1 MADEQV
7 VVRLVADAS
16 GLEKGAARAE
26 NALSGIEKMNGS
38 GLGFGILAGIG
49 QAAFSKITGAV
60 ADTAAAII
68 DVGSSFEKQMSRV
81 EAISG
86 ASATDIALITEKAR
100 QMGATTSFSASEAGK
115 AMEYMAMAGWKAQ
128 DMVEGIG
135 GIMDLAAASGEELGA
150 TSDIVTDALTAF
162 GMQAKD
168 SGRFAD
174 VLAAASS
181 NANTNVSL
189 MGETFKYV
197 GAAAGAMG
205 YNVEDMSIA
214 IGLMANSGIKGT
226 QAGTALRSTITRL
239 AKPTKE
245 SREAMERL
253 GLSLTDSEGN
263 MLSFR
268 DIMTNMRSGFADLT
282 ESEKASTAAM
292 LGGQEAMSGL
302 LAIVNASDADFEKLA
317 GAIDNAGG
325 SAHRMAETQMDNL
338 SGSLTRFQSAAEGLG
353 IALYDTIKG
362 PLTGLVDFG
371 AAVISGITGLL
382 AREQTELGRFWDESE
397 AHAKTAAD
405 AIQASYDAIG
415 KGEAKVGKLSAYEKI
430 LIRVAEAGQ
439 ANEYQTYQMKAII
452 EELGDEIPE
461 LAAAWDEE
469 TRTLNM
475 NKEEIEKNIEA
486 RKRVARMAALTEA
499 QAEAERAL
507 GEAEMHRAMV
517 EAAVQGAID
526 DTNDKIRERNELHK
540 KNNEALEPELKS
552 VEDLIMR
559 WTTYGDVSD
568 DAYNIAYDGAKKLEE
583 ANGQVEKAQERV
595 DELAKTEK
603 YMAEGMKAGTDAVED
618 NTSALKENAEI
629 SEVSAAS
636 AAAQEA
642 AAGRVAAAQ
651 GTLSK
656 AYQDAKNAAVDA
668 FDSAKKA
675 AESAFSIDPFSGW
688 ADSSENGAAK
698 MRDSLAKQAESMA
711 QYKDNMNKI
720 MEQVGATQG
729 GQEFISYLEG
739 LGPAGATAVAQ
750 MAQNG
755 GLLEEAMKAY
765 VDAVNIQDELTS
777 QMAANAVAME
787 YGLNLIG
794 SKADEWDFLEGI
806 VGDLAESGADIS
818 ETIAASFTEAAETA
832 KAVGAKIPDGLAE
845 SILSS
850 ESPAKAIAAATAELL
865 GAIDGNMAGL
875 IEAAGKAGLEVP
887 SSITDGIEEG
897 GPAAVKAFNELMS
910 LFSGAEIT
918 RKAEESGKAA
928 GETQTAAQA
937 SGMKAKQEDVK
948 SAANT
953 VTETGVK
960 AAKDKEPAF
969 ETAGGGLVKAMAKG
983 MAERASEVASAGEAA
998 GKAGAVAAGGTAS
1011 LWSNAGNMAA
1021 AGFAGGIRNGQSLA
1035 ISAATALATASIEA
1049 AKKRLDEHSP
1059 SREFRN
1065 EVGLMGGKGFAL
1077 GLTDATGLVSEAA
1090 WKLAD
1095 ASVSEAVSAAG
1106 RIGDIYG
1113 RLQRRLQSGA
1123 GKGNFENAFSESTAA
1138 SSKSIEK
1145 AVQNA
1150 EESLK
1155 KASDQY
1161 FTALSDVNA
1170 SKLEALEARQTAMQG
1185 RHSAEL
1191 KAIAERQETAQGE
1204 AAKAALKAERMSL
1217 EERQEA
1223 ERKSLAAEI
1232 DGLRKRKQKIDKL
1245 SGEFASSVLSAY
1257 DSALETQAERIDRTL
1272 NDSLEKAAKAAQD
1285 KMDALN
1291 GKIAS
1296 MRSGLLGIGEIWD
1309 GFSGGQGLIE
1319 NVKGQIREI
1328 RSYEKQMEALEE
1340 RGISKA
1346 LIGEIAGMD
1355 ASRAS
1360 DFMDTLLAMSD
1371 EELKTYDR
1379 LFRKRAK
1386 EAKRVATEHYAEE
1399 VQAVKDEYTDKIEA
1413 AFAKAQKS
1421 IAEMGQK
1428 TMKGFLKGMKE
1439 SGYSR
1444 EIRKMAKNIIATMAD
1459 ELDIHSPSRKAEKL
1473 AVNYDEGWNVGIRR
1487 REKVSERTMESY
1499 ARKVSGAYEKGVSDN
1514 LPDLFR
1520 MMTQGLREAES
1531 GGARKMSAYAYAP
1544 AVPRGERLP
1553 MAATSP
1559 ELSSVPAAAAGD
1571 REYKVTLITTL
1582 DGREIARGTAKY
1594 TQAELDRMEAVKA
1607 RRKGRF

>member
-16 GLEKGAARAE
+16 GLEKGSARAE

-362 PLTGLVDFG
+362 PLTGLVEFG
-371 AAVISGITGLL
+371 TAVLGGITALLSDHRTEAKKYADSLLESVENAKRLADSTRDWEQEAAQSVGELESYRDVLL
-382 AREQTELGRFWDESE
+382 AVAG
-397 AHAKTAAD
+397 A
-405 AIQASYDAIG
+405 
-415 KGEAKVGKLSAYEKI
+415 EK
-430 LIRVAEAGQ
+430 
-439 ANEYQTYQMKAII
+439 ANEYQKYQVSQIVAKLGSSVPELTAAWNEQTGVLSLTRDEINDLINAQENYARQTVLIKAKQAAYEALYEAELDAAKAEGMMEAEFDKAATLVNNKLSSMGEPIPVTI
-452 EELGDEIPE
+452 HSMEELQAAYNRLRDTGDDEVLNGLVMSMHAVEQAQGVLDAAVPVVE
-461 LAAAWDEE
+461 DARDALEVTTRAADKLAAATDG
-469 TRTLNM
+469 
-475 NKEEIEKNIEA
+475 
-486 RKRVARMAALTEA
+486 VTEA
-499 QAEAERAL
+499 VKESTAVTEESAEA
-507 GEAEMHRAMV
+507 
-517 EAAVQGAID
+517 
-526 DTNDKIRERNELHK
+526 
-540 KNNEALEPELKS
+540 
-552 VEDLIMR
+552 
-559 WTTYGDVSD
+559 
-568 DAYNIAYDGAKKLEE
+568 
-583 ANGQVEKAQERV
+583 
-595 DELAKTEK
+595 
-603 YMAEGMKAGTDAVED
+603 
-618 NTSALKENAEI
+618 
-629 SEVSAAS
+629 

-765 VDAVNIQDELTS
+765 VDAANIQDELTS

-794 SKADEWDFLEGI
+794 SKADEWDFLERI

-818 ETIAASFTEAAETA
+818 ETIAASFAEAAETA
-832 KAVGAKIPDGLAE
+832 KAVGVKIPDGLAE

-850 ESPAKAIAAATAELL
+850 ESPAEAIVEATAELRNV
-865 GAIDGNMAGL
+865 IDGNMAGL

-960 AAKDKEPAF
+960 AARDKEPAF

-983 MAERASEVASAGEAA
+983 MAERASEVASAGEAV
-998 GKAGAVAAGGTAS
+998 GKAGADAAGGTAS

-1035 ISAATALATASIEA
+1035 ISAATALAAASIEA

-1065 EVGLMGGKGFAL
+1065 EVGFMGGKGFAL

-1090 WKLAD
+1090 WRLAD
-1095 ASVSEAVSAAG
+1095 TSVSEAVSAAG
-1106 RIGDIYG
+1106 RIGDIYD
-1113 RLQRRLQSGA
+1113 RLQRRLRSGA

-1145 AVQNA
+1145 AVKNA

-1155 KASDQY
+1155 KTSDQY
-1161 FTALSDVNA
+1161 FTALSDANA
-1170 SKLEALEARQTAMQG
+1170 SKLEALEARQTALQG

-1204 AAKAALKAERMSL
+1204 AAKAALKAERKSL

-1223 ERKSLAAEI
+1223 ERKSLTAEI

-1291 GKIAS
+1291 GKIVS
-1296 MRSGLLGIGEIWD
+1296 MRSGLLGIGETWD
-1309 GFSGGQGLIE
+1309 GFSGGHGLIE

-1328 RSYEKQMEALEE
+1328 RSYERQMEELEG
-1340 RGISKA
+1340 RGISKT
-1346 LIGEIAGMD
+1346 LISEIAGMD
-1355 ASRAS
+1355 ASQAS
-1360 DFMDTLLAMSD
+1360 DFMGVLAVMSD
-1371 EELKTYDR
+1371 EELAVYDR

-1399 VQAVKDEYTDKIEA
+1399 VQAVKDGYTDKIEA
-1413 AFAKAQKS
+1413 AFAKAQKA
-1421 IAEMGQK
+1421 IAEMGRK
-1428 TMKGFLKGMKE
+1428 TMRGFLKGMKE

-1544 AVPRGERLP
+1544 AVSRGERLP

-1594 TQAELDRMEAVKA
+1594 TQAELDRMETVRA
-1607 RRKGRF
+1607 RRKGKI